1 VEGEALLLNL
11 DMAGISVSSSSPCTS
26 KSLLP
31 SHVLL
36 ACDIPTEEAQSAVQF
51 SLGRWTVPED
61 VGRVLEVMPGIVEK
75 LRSMSPFSPENIEE
89 MRSTAGHREKH
100 GRGHG

>member
-1 VEGEALLLNL
+1 MLLNL
-11 DMAGISVSSSSPCTS
+11 DIAGISVSSSSPCTS

-51 SLGRWTVPED
+51 TLGRGNTEAEID
-61 VGRVLEVMPGIVEK
+61 LVLEVLPGIVRK
-75 LRSMSPFSPENIEE
+75 LRAMSPFSQANIEE
-89 MRSTAGHREKH
+89 MRSTAGHREEEHHH
-100 GRGHG
+100 GSE